1 LLLVK
6 YLHHL
11 IPAFA
16 YPITCPVPFGIG
28 PMGGEVNSHGIN
40 LLAEAGFDAVDL
52 LVQTFPYALDLLIG
66 CPDLIAEP

>member
-1 LLLVK
+1 
-6 YLHHL
+6 
-11 IPAFA
+11 
-16 YPITCPVPFGIG
+16 VPFGIG